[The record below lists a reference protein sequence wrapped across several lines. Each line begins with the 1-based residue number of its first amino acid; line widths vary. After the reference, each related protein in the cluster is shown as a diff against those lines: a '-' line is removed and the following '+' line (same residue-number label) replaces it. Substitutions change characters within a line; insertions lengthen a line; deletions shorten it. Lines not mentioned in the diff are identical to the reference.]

1 MIEVYVQ
8 YCNSSIQVYAIDA
21 GSQKGTTGIQV
32 QISEVLQA
40 EQEQR
45 AMLNV

>member
-8 YCNSSIQVYAIDA
+8 YCNGSIQVYGVEA
-21 GSQKGTTGIQV
+21 GTQKGTTVIRA

-45 AMLNV
+45 AMLNG